1 MRAFIYV
8 GGEIFT
14 DGIIESPKGDDLK
27 ISADCGY
34 ENAKKLGI
42 VPDFAVGDFDSGNRA
57 EFPRETE
64 IIEVPAEKDFTDTQL
79 AVDVALEHGA
89 DYIVIIGGLSGR
101 LDHTMS
107 NLSLLEK
114 LWALGIRAII
124 TDGKNRARYIERTSE
139 LVPHAGFKY
148 LSLIAADKE
157 AKGVS
162 IEGCKYPLKNAKL
175 TRTNNSFTTSNEIL
189 KNCALVSVKKGGLY
203 IIESRD

>member
-1 MRAFIYV
+1 MKAFIYV

-14 DGIIESPKGDDLK
+14 DGIIDSPKGDDLK

-34 ENAKKLGI
+34 ENAKKLGV
-42 VPDFAVGDFDSGNRA
+42 VPDFAVGDFDSGDMA
-57 EFPRETE
+57 AIPRETE

-79 AVDVALEHGA
+79 AIDVALEHGA
-89 DYIVIIGGLSGR
+89 DYIVMIGGLGGR
-101 LDHTMS
+101 LDHTLS

-114 LWALGIRAII
+114 LWAMGIRAII

-139 LVPHAGFKY
+139 LVPNAGFKY
-148 LSLIAADKE
+148 LSLIAADRE

-175 TRTNNSFTTSNEIL
+175 TRTNNPFTTSNEIL

-203 IIESRD
+203 IIESKD